1 MRKHDVGNIAKEKIG
16 SEKITKTLLF
26 KGRKNENGDLNK
38 KKTDNAEKCEDAKSI
53 IRAYDEIARTKKEH
67 HMHCL

>member
-1 MRKHDVGNIAKEKIG
+1 MRKHNVGNIAKEKIE

-38 KKTDNAEKCEDAKSI
+38 KKTDNAEKCEDVKSK
-53 IRAYDEIARTKKEH
+53 IRAYDEIIRTTKEH
-67 HMHCL
+67 HMHYL